1 MSRSQRR
8 AMIDREEPKLSLV
21 RQCALLGISR
31 SSLYYLPTEA
41 GTEDLELM
49 ALIDQQY
56 LKTPFYDSRRMT
68 AWLRNHGHR
77 VNRKRVRRLMQLIGL
92 EAIYRRPNTSKPNPG
107 HKVYPYLLRGLEIN
121 RVNQVWATDITY
133 IPMARGFL
141 YLMAIMD
148 WHSRYVLAWRLS
160 NTLEVD
166 FCVAALEEA
175 LSKGRPQI
183 FNTDQGSQFTSEAF
197 TSMLLAQGVQVSM
210 DGRGRCMDNVFV
222 ERLWRSIKYEEVY
235 LKAYQNGTE
244 ARKGIGAYLAF
255 YNQERPHQALGLG
268 ICSSIVPTRVS
279 HARDRYPLRWVT
291 RSALRSPYSAPVL
304 DDTSA
309 SMIPSTSTLSA
320 SRRKSTSP
328 SIPPLRNSSSRSILL
343 ASPVE
348 FHNVFPG
355 EIPGVGQR
363 RRHPDPRRFLGL
375 FHHWGQ
381 ASGIIGFIHHVH
393 SGDQHAGYSLIVRQ
407 RRDHGLGVV
416 AGHNSLTGPHQPGIC
431 IGQIDAI
438 WTLIALGTLPAR
450 QIVHRLPHPL
460 SQRLLVG

>member
-1 MSRSQRR
+1 MKQTRKKHSPVFKGKVALAALQGENTIAELASRFEVHPSQIHAWKKALIQGRRTSLKMVLDARRRTKRSSLPSSTNRLGSSRWNGFFVTELRVVSRSQRR

-41 GTEDLELM
+41 GAEDLELM

-56 LKTPFYDSRRMT
+56 LKTPFYGSRRMT
-68 AWLRNHGHR
+68 AWLRNHGHQ

-141 YLMAIMD
+141 YLVAIMD

-175 LSKGRPQI
+175 LSKGPPQI

-255 YNQERPHQALGLG
+255 YNQERPHQALG
-268 ICSSIVPTRVS
+268 
-279 HARDRYPLRWVT
+279 Y
-291 RSALRSPYSAPVL
+291 RSPGQVFHAVSPQRCLLEHPQASQSDGGL
-304 DDTSA
+304 RDTPAVDSL
-309 SMIPSTSTLSA
+309 I
-320 SRRKSTSP
+320 
-328 SIPPLRNSSSRSILL
+328 L
-343 ASPVE
+343 ASP
-348 FHNVFPG
+348 
-355 EIPGVGQR
+355 
-363 RRHPDPRRFLGL
+363 
-375 FHHWGQ
+375 
-381 ASGIIGFIHHVH
+381 
-393 SGDQHAGYSLIVRQ
+393 
-407 RRDHGLGVV
+407 
-416 AGHNSLTGPHQPGIC
+416 
-431 IGQIDAI
+431 
-438 WTLIALGTLPAR
+438 
-450 QIVHRLPHPL
+450 L
-460 SQRLLVG
+460 S